1 MERKMNKQMTT
12 AEIELVQQSFAGRDP
27 ISDKAALVGVEPG
40 PWPPP
45 PNIPAAIAPAGMTMK

>member
-1 MERKMNKQMTT
+1 MNKQMTPT
-12 AEIELVQQSFAGRDP
+12 EIKLVQQSFARLAP
-27 ISDKAALVGVEPG
+27 ISDKAALAEVQPG